1 MNRAFISEIS
11 AADEA
16 LLMQPETDGLV
27 LNAENACAQT
37 GRLRSFELFEEFS
50 GKGITETITERRM
63 IFEKAEARI
72 GRVAEVDVEVERFRV
87 WLEETK
93 SLESETA
100 HYYSVSLKSLL
111 LGLPIGEQVAYL
123 FGAILES
130 LSRQDME

>member
-1 MNRAFISEIS
+1 MNRAFISKIF

-16 LLMQPETDGLV
+16 LLMQSETEGLV
-27 LNAENACAQT
+27 LNAEDACVQT
-37 GRLRSFELFEEFS
+37 GRPRSFELFEEFS

-63 IFEKAEARI
+63 IFEKAEARTE
-72 GRVAEVDVEVERFRV
+72 RVAEVDIEVERFRV
-87 WLEETK
+87 WLGETK

-100 HYYSVSLKSLL
+100 HYYSASLKSLL

-130 LSRQDME
+130 LTKQNME

>member
-1 MNRAFISEIS
+1 
-11 AADEA
+11 
-16 LLMQPETDGLV
+16 
-27 LNAENACAQT
+27 
-37 GRLRSFELFEEFS
+37 
-50 GKGITETITERRM
+50 M

-72 GRVAEVDVEVERFRV
+72 GRVVEVDVEVERFRV

-93 SLESETA
+93 SLESEMA

-130 LSRQDME
+130 LTRQNTE